1 MGATASSSN
10 RGEGEIL
17 RKRGKGKTEN
27 KKEGVRKMKKWLLL
41 VALAITT
48 IGLWVGCWGGGSPTP
63 LPPGDDKHFG
73 DPYLKSADVEL
84 PGEYVPDEILV
95 LFKQEVPQS
104 VIDQINQRFGMEV
117 IRVTSVT
124 KVYQLKIP
132 PNITVPDA
140 VNQYRAL
147 AEVLEVS
154 PNYYMKIDGIPNDSF
169 FNQQWNFHNTGQ
181 FIPNFGFG
189 TADADIDAPEG
200 WDIQTGSSSIQI
212 AILDTGIDQDH
223 PELASKIIYNANHI
237 GAPSGVDDFQGHGT
251 HVAGIAAAIGNN
263 GSGVA
268 GACWGCQ
275 LMNMKVLGDYGS
287 GTSAALIA
295 AIDDCH
301 DGIGPDCD
309 IISGSLAGAGTCGS
323 VAGLQAS
330 INNAF
335 SAGLILV
342 FAAGNSNNNL
352 NASPEWPATCNNV
365 VTVASTTNT
374 DARSGFSNYG
384 ANYVEIAAPGSAIMS
399 TAPNH
404 PNNIGYRY
412 YGIIS
417 GTSMAT
423 PLVSGA
429 LGVIW
434 SKFPTL
440 TNQQVIDRMCL
451 RADRIAGTG
460 PLSTDN
466 WFCGRLNLFR
476 ALQ

>member
-1 MGATASSSN
+1 MN
-10 RGEGEIL
+10 QKDYEKKIR
-17 RKRGKGKTEN
+17 RKG
-27 KKEGVRKMKKWLLL
+27 GVRTVRKWLLPVGL
-41 VALAITT
+41 ALFIV
-48 IGLWVGCWGGGSPTP
+48 WMVVGCGGGGAP
-63 LPPGDDKHFG
+63 LLQPPGDDKHFG
-73 DPYLKSADVEL
+73 DPYLYSADVEL

-95 LFKQEVPQS
+95 VFKHDIPQA
-104 VIDQINQRFGMEV
+104 VIDQINQQFGMEV

-124 KVYQLKIP
+124 HVYQLRIP
-132 PNITVPDA
+132 PNLNVPDA

-147 AEVLEVS
+147 VEVLEVS
-154 PNYYMKIDGIPNDSF
+154 PNYYMKIASTPDDSF
-169 FNQQWNFHNTGQ
+169 FGQQWNLHNTGQ
-181 FIPNFGFG
+181 FIPSFGAG
-189 TADADIDAPEG
+189 TPDADIDAPEG
-200 WDIQTGSSSIQI
+200 WNLQTGQSFIQI
-212 AILDTGIDQDH
+212 AILDTGIDQNH
-223 PELASKIIYNANHI
+223 PELASKIIWNANHI

-275 LMNMKVLGDYGS
+275 LMNMKVLGDFGS
-287 GTSAALIA
+287 GTAAALIA
-295 AIDDCH
+295 GIDDCVDEDLFEPH
-301 DGIGPDCD
+301 FGFHPQCD
-309 IISGSLAGAGTCGS
+309 IISGSLSGLGACS
-323 VAGLQAS
+323 AVAGLQAS

-335 SAGLILV
+335 AEGVILV

-352 NASPEWPATCNNV
+352 NAAPEWPATCNNV

-374 DARSGFSNYG
+374 DARSGFSNFG
-384 ANYVEIAAPGSAIMS
+384 ANFVEIAAPGSAILS
-399 TAPNH
+399 TAPIH
-404 PNNIGYRY
+404 ANNIGYRY

-434 SKFPTL
+434 SQFPSL

>member
-1 MGATASSSN
+1 
-10 RGEGEIL
+10 
-17 RKRGKGKTEN
+17 
-27 KKEGVRKMKKWLLL
+27 MKKWMIPVGLALTVVWML
-41 VALAITT
+41 VS
-48 IGLWVGCWGGGSPTP
+48 CGGGGAPFIR
-63 LPPGDDKHFG
+63 PPGDDKYFG
-73 DPYLKSADVEL
+73 DPYLRSADVEP

-95 LFKQEVPQS
+95 LFKVDVPQE
-104 VIDQINQRFGMEV
+104 VIDQINQQFGMEV

-132 PNITVPDA
+132 PNLNVPDA

-154 PNYYMKIDGIPNDSF
+154 PNYYMKIALTPSDSF
-169 FNQQWNFHNTGQ
+169 FGQQWNFHNTGQ
-181 FIPNFGFG
+181 FIPNFGYG

-200 WDIQTGSSSIQI
+200 WDIETGSSSIQI
-212 AILDTGIDQDH
+212 AITDTGIDQNH
-223 PELASKIIYNANHI
+223 PELASKIIWNANHI

-251 HVAGIAAAIGNN
+251 HVAGTAAALSNN
-263 GSGVA
+263 ASGVS
-268 GACWGCQ
+268 GACWNCE

-295 AIDDCH
+295 AIDDCVDEDLFEPH
-301 DGIGPDCD
+301 DGLHPQCD
-309 IISGSLAGAGTCGS
+309 IISGSLSGGGACAG

-330 INNAF
+330 IDNAF
-335 SAGLILV
+335 AEGVILV

-374 DARSGFSNYG
+374 DARSGFSNFG
-384 ANYVEIAAPGSAIMS
+384 ANFVEIAAPGSAIMS

-423 PLVSGA
+423 PLVSGS

-434 SKFPTL
+434 SKFPAL

-466 WFCGRLNLFR
+466 WWCGRLNLFR
-476 ALQ
+476 SLQ

>member
-1 MGATASSSN
+1 
-10 RGEGEIL
+10 
-17 RKRGKGKTEN
+17 
-27 KKEGVRKMKKWLLL
+27 MKKWLLL

-48 IGLWVGCWGGGSPTP
+48 IGLWVGCWGGASPTP
-63 LPPGDDKHFG
+63 LQPGDDKHFG

-132 PNITVPDA
+132 SNLTVPDA

-154 PNYYMKIDGIPNDSF
+154 PNYYMKIAGIPDDSF
-169 FNQQWNFHNTGQ
+169 FNQQWNFHNKGQ
-181 FIPNFGFG
+181 FIPSFGFG
-189 TADADIDAPEG
+189 TADADIDAPEA

-223 PELASKIIYNANHI
+223 PELASKIIWNANHI

-251 HVAGIAAAIGNN
+251 HVAGTAAAIGNN
-263 GSGVA
+263 AGGVA

-275 LMNMKVLGDYGS
+275 LMNMKVLDDYGS
-287 GTSAALIA
+287 GTSVALIA
-295 AIDDCH
+295 AIDDCV
-301 DGIGPDCD
+301 DEDPAEPDFGFHPQCD
-309 IISGSLAGAGTCGS
+309 IISGSLSGAGTCGS

-330 INNAF
+330 INSAF
-335 SAGLILV
+335 AEGVILV
-342 FAAGNSNNNL
+342 FAAGNSNANL

-374 DARSGFSNYG
+374 DARSGFSNFG
-384 ANYVEIAAPGSAIMS
+384 ANFVEIAAPGSAIES

-434 SKFPTL
+434 SQFPAL
-440 TNQQVIDRMCL
+440 TNQQVINRMCL

-460 PLSTDN
+460 PNNTDN